1 MFKRSLLFLIIIA
14 LGVFSACQW
23 KTKRS
28 FAGYTDTLYLYL
40 SSPTQGYFKQQY
52 VQKGQAFKANQ
63 VLYEL
68 DSMPDKLQ
76 FQSAYAQYLQAKKIL
91 MDLKRPKRK
100 PEIAAIFYQIEQVNA
115 NIAKTHMHLT
125 RLLKL
130 QQKQFIDPDTV
141 YMQQKSLAELEF
153 QKKQLQE
160 NLKLAYMGA
169 RHNQIKAQSQAKNAS
184 QFHMQELEWN
194 LAHKKVA
201 APRDGYVFDIFYS
214 IGELIPAN
222 KPVMSVVL
230 PENNFVE
237 FFVTAKN
244 MKDLK
249 LNQQIEFQ
257 YYGDNL
263 WRGARIHYISQ
274 TAEYM
279 PPVLYTQEHQD
290 ELIFR
295 IRARPLKI
303 EHFILGQPITVRV

>member
-1 MFKRSLLFLIIIA
+1 MFKRALLFVFIIV

-23 KTKRS
+23 KTKKIFS
-28 FAGYTDTLYLYL
+28 GYTDTLYLYL

-52 VQKGQAFKANQ
+52 VQKGQSFKAKQ

-68 DSMPDKLQ
+68 DNMPDKLQ
-76 FQSAYAQYLQAKKIL
+76 LQSAYAQYMQAKKTLI
-91 MDLKRPKRK
+91 DLKRPKRK
-100 PEIAAIFYQIEQVNA
+100 PEIAAIVYQIEQVNA

-141 YMQQKSLAELEF
+141 YTQQKSLAELEF

-160 NLKLAYMGA
+160 NLKLAQMGA
-169 RHNQIKAQSQAKNAS
+169 RRYQIKAQNQAKKSS
-184 QFHMQELEWN
+184 QFHMQEIQWN
-194 LAHKKVA
+194 LAHKKVS
-201 APRDGYVFDIFYS
+201 APLDGYVFDIFYS

-230 PENNFVE
+230 PENNYIE
-237 FFVTAKN
+237 FFVTAKEVSF
-244 MKDLK
+244 LK

-257 YYGDNL
+257 YYGDKN
-263 WRGARIHYISQ
+263 WHRAHIHYISQ
-274 TAEYM
+274 TVEYM

-290 ELIFR
+290 ELVFR
-295 IRARPLKI
+295 IRARPDIK
-303 EHFILGQPITVRV
+303 ERFILGQPISIRI